1 MDYQI
6 LKTAE
11 ADGILTVTL
20 SRPKAL
26 NALNTLFF
34 KEMDHLIASAAG
46 RPELKALVITGEGK
60 AFVAGA
66 DIAEMVGM
74 SSAEGEAFSKA
85 GQATFRSFENLEIPV
100 IAAVNGFA
108 PRDFARKGQAVL
120 DLLESMG
127 KPSIA
132 AVNGFAL
139 GGGCE
144 LAMACDIRIAS
155 SAAKFGQPEVS
166 LGLVPGYAGT
176 QRLPRL
182 AGLGNALYMLLSG
195 EMISAEEALRMGL
208 VQKVVE
214 PDQLMPEVMKLA
226 QKIASKG
233 PKAVRKA
240 KKLARAALQ
249 EGFEKGSALEAGE
262 FGTLFGN
269 EGTEGMKAFLEK
281 RKPDWPAMEK
291 AI

>member
-1 MDYQI
+1 MDYEI
-6 LKTAE
+6 LKTTE
-11 ADGILTVTL
+11 TDGILTVTL

-26 NALNTLFF
+26 NALNSRFF
-34 KEMDHLIASAAG
+34 GEMDDLVAAAAR
-46 RPELKALVITGEGK
+46 RPELKAMIITGEGK

-66 DIAEMVGM
+66 DIAEMSGM
-74 SSAEGEAFSKA
+74 DSKEGAAFSKA

-108 PRDFARKGQAVL
+108 
-120 DLLESMG
+120 
-127 KPSIA
+127 
-132 AVNGFAL
+132 L

-144 LAMACDIRIAS
+144 LAMSCDIRIAS

-182 AGLGNALYMLLSG
+182 AGPGNALYMLLTG
-195 EMISAEEALRMGL
+195 DLISAEEALRMGL

-214 PDQLMPEVMKLA
+214 PDQLMPETLKIA
-226 QKIASKG
+226 QKIAAKG
-233 PKAVRKA
+233 PKAVRKV
-240 KKLARAALQ
+240 KRLVRAGLLN
-249 EGFEKGSALEAGE
+249 GFEKGCVMESEE

-269 EGTEGMKAFLEK
+269 EGTEGMRAFLEK
-281 RKPDWPAMEK
+281 RRPKWG
-291 AI
+291 

>member
-1 MDYQI
+1 MDYEI

-26 NALNTLFF
+26 NALNSLFF
-34 KEMDHLIASAAG
+34 REMDNLIASVAR

-74 SSAEGEAFSKA
+74 SPTEAEAFSRA
-85 GQATFRSFENLEIPV
+85 GQATFNSFENLELPV
-100 IAAVNGFA
+100 
-108 PRDFARKGQAVL
+108 
-120 DLLESMG
+120 
-127 KPSIA
+127 IA

-155 SAAKFGQPEVS
+155 SAAKFGQPEVN
-166 LGLVPGYAGT
+166 LGLVPGYAAT
-176 QRLPRL
+176 QRLPRQ
-182 AGLGNALYMLLSG
+182 AGLGNALYMLLTG
-195 EMISAEEALRMGL
+195 DLISAEEALRMGL

-214 PDQLMPEVMKLA
+214 PDQLMPEVLKLA

-233 PKAVRKA
+233 PKAVRKV
-240 KKLARAALQ
+240 KKLARAGLLA
-249 EGFEKGSALEAGE
+249 GFEKGCGMEAAE

-281 RKPDWPAMEK
+281 RKPNWIPTEK